1 MEVRSAELGVR
12 SDAHW
17 VFYSAFSATHHGGS
31 ADLFG
36 GRNPQSAFG
45 MSYYTVL
52 GLTKEPFS
60 TSPDP
65 AFFFRSS
72 SHVQALTR
80 LEIAIRLRR
89 GLSLILGD
97 VGTGKTT
104 LARTLLA
111 SFPQGEG
118 FAFHMILDP
127 SFETEYQFLLRLS
140 RLFGLEG
147 GFKSTLDTREAI
159 EHHLFQRGVT
169 QGQTTVLMIDEGQK
183 LSLDMLEHL
192 RVLLNYE
199 TNEFKLLQVVLFA
212 QTELLGRIR
221 RIKNFV
227 DRVALK
233 YIINP
238 LSEPETAQMI
248 QFRLEAA
255 GLPAG
260 ETLFSPEAVQA
271 IHEFTRGHLRQI
283 TLLCHNALETLVA
296 NDTRLVDGPMIE
308 ELIRDESR
316 WICEPV
322 A

>member
-1 MEVRSAELGVR
+1 
-12 SDAHW
+12 
-17 VFYSAFSATHHGGS
+17 
-31 ADLFG
+31 
-36 GRNPQSAFG
+36 
-45 MSYYTVL
+45 MSYYTAL

-65 AFFFRSS
+65 SFFFRSN

-111 SFPQGEG
+111 NFPQEDG

-127 SFETEYQFLLRLS
+127 SFDSEYQFLLHLS
-140 RLFGLEG
+140 RLFDVPEDA
-147 GFKSTLDTREAI
+147 KSTLDCREAI
-159 EHHLFQRGVT
+159 QHHLFHSGVT
-169 QGQTTVLMIDEGQK
+169 EGKTTVLMIDEGQK
-183 LSLDMLEHL
+183 LSLDMLENL

-199 TNEFKLLQVVLFA
+199 TNEYKLLQVVIFA
-212 QTELLGRIR
+212 QMELLGRLR
-221 RIKNFV
+221 RVRNFI

-238 LSEPETAQMI
+238 LDESETGEMI
-248 QFRLEAA
+248 QFRLRSA
-255 GLPAG
+255 GLAS
-260 ETLFSPEAVQA
+260 ERTLFTPAAVQA
-271 IHEFTRGHLRQI
+271 VYRFTLGYPRKISLV
-283 TLLCHNALETLVA
+283 CHNALEALVMQERTLVDA
-296 NDTRLVDGPMIE
+296 PLIE
-308 ELIRDESR
+308 GLIRDESR
-316 WICEPV
+316 WLHESI

>member
-1 MEVRSAELGVR
+1 
-12 SDAHW
+12 
-17 VFYSAFSATHHGGS
+17 
-31 ADLFG
+31 
-36 GRNPQSAFG
+36 
-45 MSYYTVL
+45 MSYYTAL

-111 SFPQGEG
+111 NFPQEDG
-118 FAFHMILDP
+118 FGFHMILDP
-127 SFETEYQFLLRLS
+127 SFESEYQFLLQLS
-140 RLFGLEG
+140 RMFGVRLP
-147 GFKSTLDTREAI
+147 FKSTLDCREAI
-159 EHHLFQRGVT
+159 EHHLFQSGVT

-183 LSLDMLEHL
+183 LSLDMLENL

-199 TNEFKLLQVVLFA
+199 TNEFKLLQVVIFA
-212 QTELLGRIR
+212 QMELLARIR

-227 DRVALK
+227 DRVSLK

-238 LSEPETAQMI
+238 LSEDETAEMI
-248 QFRLEAA
+248 QFRLRSA
-255 GLPAG
+255 GLNG
-260 ETLFSPEAVQA
+260 SHTLFSPEAVLA
-271 IHEFTRGHLRQI
+271 VHRFTQGYPRKIALV
-283 TLLCHNALETLVA
+283 CHNALEALVMHEQ
-296 NDTRLVDGPMIE
+296 RLVDEP
-308 ELIRDESR
+308 LIQEIIHDESR
-316 WICEPV
+316 WACETAP
-322 A
+322 